1 MPNAY
6 RDGRFDPT
14 WDRKS
19 GYKTRSILCVPVL
32 DSDADAGDKFKCI
45 GCLQL
50 INKKD
55 KFERTDKGEFDRKD
69 EEFAQNFCVV
79 VATAIKAAKL
89 KKSKAAIKALA
100 DEAAITVG

>member
-1 MPNAY
+1 MY
-6 RDGRFDPT
+6 T
-14 WDRKS
+14 
-19 GYKTRSILCVPVL
+19 
-32 DSDADAGDKFKCI
+32 
-45 GCLQL
+45 
-50 INKKD
+50 
-55 KFERTDKGEFDRKD
+55 GEFDRKD